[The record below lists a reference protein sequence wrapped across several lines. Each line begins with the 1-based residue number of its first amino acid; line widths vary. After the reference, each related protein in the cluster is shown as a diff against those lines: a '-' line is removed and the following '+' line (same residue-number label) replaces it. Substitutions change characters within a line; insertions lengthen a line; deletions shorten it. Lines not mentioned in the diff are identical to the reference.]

1 MYHRDWRARPKGRP
15 IDLDTNPYELS
26 SLTDLVGLLMDGW
39 QISHLRYA
47 DHCDAPG
54 AVVSPAAFL
63 GLERADQQAWIYILD
78 DGRSLSHRSLI
89 ALFREHPNVWKHR
102 SGAQIDRAMPA
113 PEVPP
118 VPAEQWSTLR
128 DALPGEVDLSPT
140 GLRGVI
146 CVNQSQAIDG
156 VTVAVTS
163 LERFA
168 DGARAHYLCHAPGR
182 RFREQA
188 GALDAIAVDD
198 AARMYRVASL
208 TRRQRGNRIEG
219 SLALAPAIP
228 LDARTLT
235 ITIGNLGPSASGE
248 PQPGP
253 WVFPISLDASA

>member
-1 MYHRDWRARPKGRP
+1 
-15 IDLDTNPYELS
+15 
-26 SLTDLVGLLMDGW
+26 LTDLVVMLMDGW
-39 QISHLRYA
+39 QVSQLRYA
-47 DHCDAPG
+47 DHCDEPG
-54 AVVSPAAFL
+54 APVSPAAFI

-89 ALFREHPNVWKHR
+89 GLFRDHPSVWKHR

-113 PEVPP
+113 RDTPL
-118 VPAEQWSTLR
+118 VPAEQWSAIP
-128 DALPGEVDLSPT
+128 DVFPAEIDLSPA
-140 GLRGVI
+140 GLRGVL

-156 VTVAVTS
+156 VTVAITS

-208 TRRQRGNRIEG
+208 ARRQHGNRIEG

-235 ITIGNLGPSASGE
+235 ITIGNLGPSANGDR
-248 PQPGP
+248 QPGP
-253 WVFPISLDASA
+253 WVFPISLDAST